1 MTRVPES
8 ISTLERD
15 LRDIFGARLQSLV
28 AFGLRSATPP
38 HPPDRQHG
46 IHVETPRTRTLAV
59 VESLTGDDLK
69 KCAERVA
76 RWDDAGLA
84 TPLLLAAHEFGRS
97 LDAFPFEFG
106 SILADHTIVAGR
118 DPFDGLSVDP
128 TDLRRACEV
137 QARSHLL
144 HLREG
149 FVETKGRADALAVLI
164 VRSAAPFAAL
174 LTWLARLEG
183 LETTASE
190 TSARHL
196 EHVLHLAPGMATEV
210 VALVN
215 VTEITSAEALR
226 IFPAYLDAA
235 ERLVGY
241 VDTWRVR

>member
-1 MTRVPES
+1 MMRVPES

-28 AFGLRSATPP
+28 AFGLHSATPP
-38 HPPDRQHG
+38 HPPDHHHG
-46 IHVETPRTRTLAV
+46 VDVETPRTRTMAV

-69 KCAERVA
+69 KCAARAA
-76 RWDDAGLA
+76 RW
-84 TPLLLAAHEFGRS
+84 

-118 DPFDGLSVDP
+118 NPFDGLSVDP

-149 FVETKGRADALAVLI
+149 FVETRGRADALAVLI

-174 LTWLARLEG
+174 LTWLARLDG

-190 TSARHL
+190 ASARHV
-196 EHVLHLAPGMATEV
+196 EHVLHLAPGVASEV

-215 VTEITSAEALR
+215 VTEISSAEALR